1 MPAPNGAQKYSH
13 SPTSW
18 TRGRSAG
25 QEVLGGESLP
35 SRWNGYRA
43 QGCLLQR
50 GRRVP
55 GNALSTSSAKQLP
68 ICLKSSDHGLAWL
81 PEPKTLTCKHSSS
94 HHILR
99 LGAAGV
105 FYSKSGSHCRSRRS
119 LHQRPS
125 QTRPLLQAQHVPMFL
140 VLFLFI
146 TYHNLSF

>member
-68 ICLKSSDHGLAWL
+68 ICLKSSAHGLAWL

-125 QTRPLLQAQHVPMFL
+125 QTLPPAAGSACPHVPCAFS
-140 VLFLFI
+140 F
-146 TYHNLSF
+146 HHLS